1 MDLWMILTFW
11 MLCFAFVLI
20 NVLLMKKQMKI
31 DRKEIAL
38 DLENKKIET
47 LLKLQKDS
55 NNYTDFTDGHLYQ

>member
-20 NVLLMKKQMKI
+20 IVLLKKKQMKI

-47 LLKLQKDS
+47 LLKSQKDS

>member
-31 DRKEIAL
+31 DKKEITL

>member
-20 NVLLMKKQMKI
+20 IVLLMKKQMKI

>member
-20 NVLLMKKQMKI
+20 NVLLMKKQIKI
-31 DRKEIAL
+31 DRKEITL

-47 LLKLQKDS
+47 LLKSQKDS

>member
-31 DRKEIAL
+31 DRKEITL

>member
-47 LLKLQKDS
+47 LLKSQKDS

>member
-20 NVLLMKKQMKI
+20 IVLLMKKQMKI

-47 LLKLQKDS
+47 LLKSQKDS

>member
-47 LLKLQKDS
+47 LLKSQKDS
-55 NNYTDFTDGHLYQ
+55 NNYTDFTDSHLYQ

>member
-1 MDLWMILTFW
+1 MDLWMILAFW

-20 NVLLMKKQMKI
+20 IVLLMKKQMKI

-47 LLKLQKDS
+47 LLKSQKDS

>member
-1 MDLWMILTFW
+1 MDLWMTLTFW
-11 MLCFAFVLI
+11 MLCFAFVFILI
-20 NVLLMKKQMKI
+20 LMTKKQMKI

-47 LLKLQKDS
+47 LLKSQKDS